1 MKVGG
6 LEKKEGGRKFR
17 ESKEGAGVEEWRNEG
32 RREEMKV
39 GGLEKRME
47 GEKSGR
53 GGGGEWRNEGR
64 KE

>member
-1 MKVGG
+1 MKV
-6 LEKKEGGRKFR
+6 GGRKFR
-17 ESKEGAGVEEWRNEG
+17 ESKEGGQQWRNEG

-53 GGGGEWRNEGR
+53 GGAGEWRNEGR